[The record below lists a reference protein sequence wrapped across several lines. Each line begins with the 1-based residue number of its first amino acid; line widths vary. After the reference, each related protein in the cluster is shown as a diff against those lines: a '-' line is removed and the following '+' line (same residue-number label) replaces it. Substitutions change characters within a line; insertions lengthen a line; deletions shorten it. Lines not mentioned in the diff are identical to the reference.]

1 MVQAMHPDFVEILLR
16 LAAAVFA
23 GAAIGVNRDLHGKP
37 AGVRLNALV
46 TTGACVFVLAALGGL
61 PNTPVPSDA
70 VSRVVQ
76 GIAGGIG
83 FLGAGMILKS
93 GRFVQNLNTAATV
106 WVAGGIGIAC
116 GIGAWPLVAGSTIA
130 VLFILIA
137 GLFVDKALFGR
148 AGPEDVHDRP
158 D

>member
-1 MVQAMHPDFVEILLR
+1 MHPDVVEIGLR
-16 LAAAVFA
+16 LAAAVLA

-61 PNTPVPSDA
+61 PNVAVPSDA

-106 WVAGGIGIAC
+106 WVAGGIGIVC
-116 GIGAWPLVAGSTIA
+116 GIGAWPLVFGATVA
-130 VLFILIA
+130 VLFVLIA
-137 GLFVDKALFGR
+137 GLYLDKALFGI
-148 AGPEDVHDRP
+148 AGPEDVRNKP

>member
-1 MVQAMHPDFVEILLR
+1 M
-16 LAAAVFA
+16 
-23 GAAIGVNRDLHGKP
+23 GA
-37 AGVRLNALV
+37 
-46 TTGACVFVLAALGGL
+46 TVFVLCALGGV
-61 PNTPVPSDA
+61 PNEAIPADA

-93 GRFVQNLNTAATV
+93 TTGKYVQNLNTAATV

-116 GIGAWPLVAGSTIA
+116 GIGAWPLVLGATAA
-130 VLFILIA
+130 VLFILVV
-137 GLFVDKALFGR
+137 GLAIDRALFNK
-148 AGPEDVHDRP
+148 AGPETLGDKP

>member
-1 MVQAMHPDFVEILLR
+1 MHPDFVEILLR
-16 LAAAVFA
+16 LGAAVLA

-61 PNTPVPSDA
+61 PSVPVPSDA

-93 GRFVQNLNTAATV
+93 GRMVQNLNTAATV

-116 GIGAWPLVAGSTIA
+116 GIGAWPLVFGATVA
-130 VLFILIA
+130 VLFVLIA
-137 GLFVDKALFGR
+137 GLYLDKALFGI
-148 AGPEDVHDRP
+148 AGPEDVRDRP

>member
-1 MVQAMHPDFVEILLR
+1 
-16 LAAAVFA
+16 
-23 GAAIGVNRDLHGKP
+23 
-37 AGVRLNALV
+37 
-46 TTGACVFVLAALGGL
+46 
-61 PNTPVPSDA
+61 
-70 VSRVVQ
+70 
-76 GIAGGIG
+76 
-83 FLGAGMILKS
+83 MILKS

>member
-1 MVQAMHPDFVEILLR
+1 VHPDFIEILLR
-16 LAAAVFA
+16 LGSALLA

-46 TTGACVFVLAALGGL
+46 TVGATVFVLCALGG
-61 PNTPVPSDA
+61 VPHEVVPADA

-93 GRFVQNLNTAATV
+93 ATGKYVQNLNTAATV

-116 GIGAWPLVAGSTIA
+116 GIGAWPLVLGATAA

-137 GLFVDKALFGR
+137 GLAIDRALFNR
-148 AGPEDVHDRP
+148 AGPEILSDKP

>member
-1 MVQAMHPDFVEILLR
+1 MHPDFVEIMLR
-16 LAAAVFA
+16 LASAVVA

-46 TTGACVFVLAALGGL
+46 TMGSTVFVLCVLGGV
-61 PNTPVPSDA
+61 PNGAVPADA

-93 GRFVQNLNTAATV
+93 GGNRFVQNLNTAATV

-116 GIGAWPLVAGSTIA
+116 GIGAWPLVVGATIA
-130 VLFILIA
+130 VLLILIV
-137 GLFVDKALFGR
+137 GLAIDRALFNR
-148 AGPEDVHDRP
+148 AGPEILHDKP